1 MWCDTTAWTV
11 SNKSK
16 LAIGK
21 RPPRIL
27 QRLRGSRFRHLRSN
41 SSLTI
46 HHDFQSSGR
55 KWRFVTKIININKI
69 LHFEILY
76 VSTFFSKVMKKWQET
91 WFFCVFAFFPR
102 KYELPLLRKR
112 FSQSARNHPDAF
124 ILDVSKRSIQKLINF
139 PNLHCLAW
147 SEIVIFKGFLWSS
160 WFVASEVDP
169 KKIKQVFEILP
180 NALGLGDTAPKMH
193 CFKK

>member
-1 MWCDTTAWTV
+1 MP
-11 SNKSK
+11 SEQ

-55 KWRFVTKIININKI
+55 KWRFVTKIININKKW
-69 LHFEILY
+69 HFEILY
-76 VSTFFSKVMKKWQET
+76 VSTFFSKVTKKWQET
-91 WFFCVFAFFPR
+91 WFFCVFVFISKKIWA
-102 KYELPLLRKR
+102 PLTEKTVFAKCTKSSRCLHFGR
-112 FSQSARNHPDAF
+112 FKAINSETYKFSESALLGLIRNCGF
-124 ILDVSKRSIQKLINF
+124 LMIS
-139 PNLHCLAW
+139 
-147 SEIVIFKGFLWSS
+147 KGFLWSS